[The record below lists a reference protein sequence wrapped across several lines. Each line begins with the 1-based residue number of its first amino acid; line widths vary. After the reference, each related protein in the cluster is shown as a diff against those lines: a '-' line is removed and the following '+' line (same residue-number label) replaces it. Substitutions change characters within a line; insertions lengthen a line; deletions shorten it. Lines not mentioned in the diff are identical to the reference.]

1 MHQST
6 RLNFVI
12 KAHFTSNYGAN
23 EEGNEGR
30 STFLSS
36 VDVQFTIDCIHL
48 LTDY

>member
-23 EEGNEGR
+23 EEGNEGEVHFFQTLTCN
-30 STFLSS
+30 SLLSAY
-36 VDVQFTIDCIHL
+36 I
-48 LTDY
+48 Y